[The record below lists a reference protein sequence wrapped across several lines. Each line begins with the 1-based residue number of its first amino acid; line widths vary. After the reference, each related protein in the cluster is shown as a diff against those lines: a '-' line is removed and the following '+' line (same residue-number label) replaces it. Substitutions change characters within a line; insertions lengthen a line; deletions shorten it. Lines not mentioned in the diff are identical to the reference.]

1 MLSSTLGHSIKPF
14 LLAMVFTACA
24 LRVGAESRS
33 EPLASE
39 AATDPRSVSST
50 ERDDGADPE
59 KIVATGSRV
68 EPGLVVPYQGDHDD
82 DDVEEVVVTARPP
95 ERGKAPTLE
104 FLTELYGSRRSGA
117 RLYRRGKH
125 AESFPYLLA
134 AARRGFKMAQARV
147 SFLYRQGLGTPPDP
161 TAAVAFLGIAA
172 KPPTHPEIR
181 RRFHEI
187 WGRVPPDLKPG
198 FEELIEQ
205 YDPGPPFPSP
215 Q

>member
-1 MLSSTLGHSIKPF
+1 M
-14 LLAMVFTACA
+14 
-24 LRVGAESRS
+24 
-33 EPLASE
+33 
-39 AATDPRSVSST
+39 
-50 ERDDGADPE
+50 
-59 KIVATGSRV
+59 ATGSRI
-68 EPGLVVPYQGDHDD
+68 EPGLDVPYQGDHD

-147 SFLYRQGLGTPPDP
+147 SFLYQQGLGTPPDP
-161 TAAVAFLGIAA
+161 MAAVAFLGIAA

-205 YDPGPPFPSP
+205 YDANYGARANRISCDLSHRTGTHFKKLTCRFMDECSIFVNVFGLAPAPELANCPGPPFPQP